1 MHKPDSKRILFDRF
15 AVILAILAAASYDY
29 GIRIWMLAGIAAA
42 VSAISECLCLRI
54 QKKAFTADLLEA
66 PVTGL
71 ILLLML
77 SPTVPVSLLIMSCI
91 FTIIIGRAMFGG
103 KENPVIPPA
112 AAGFCFCLLNSRAQ
126 TASFPVSKETLPLFQ
141 IDMNTLTDGVSNLWN
156 RSGRFSVSVIEWLTG
171 SPRQPI
177 GSGSVILLAVAAA
190 VLILRRAA
198 SGWVIIPALAATVV
212 SNLAISNLQHPFS
225 VIIGSCMTNQFLIA
239 LIFLHADT
247 DHAPPVLAGIAYGF
261 AVGFAVF
268 FATRILYIYDAPV
281 LLAVLLSPLTI
292 WLRRMM
298 MFEDDEDVPEPAA
311 EGRAAS

>member
-77 SPTVPVSLLIMSCI
+77 PPTVPVSLLIMSCI

-112 AAGFCFCLLNSRAQ
+112 ATGFCFCLLNSRAQ

-311 EGRAAS
+311 EGRTAS

>member
-1 MHKPDSKRILFDRF
+1 MHKPDPQRILFDRF
-15 AVILAILAAASYDY
+15 AAVFAILAAASYDY
-29 GIRIWMLAGIAAA
+29 GIRIWVLAVIAAA
-42 VSAISECLCLRI
+42 VSAAAECLCLYV

-77 SPTVPVSLLIMSCI
+77 PPTVPVSLLIMSCI

-126 TASFPVSKETLPLFQ
+126 TASFPVSKGTLPILH
-141 IDMNTLTDGVSNLWN
+141 IDANTLTDGVSNLWN
-156 RSGRFSVSVIEWLTG
+156 RSGSFTVSVLEWLTG

-177 GSGSVILLAVAAA
+177 GSGSVILLAVVAA
-190 VLILRRAA
+190 VLIVRRAA
-198 SGWVIIPALAATVV
+198 SGWVIVPALAATVI

-225 VIIGSCMTNQFLIA
+225 VIVGSCMTDQFLIA

-298 MFEDDEDVPEPAA
+298 MFEDEEDVPEPAA
-311 EGRAAS
+311 ERRAAS